1 MSAGAEGWQMVGRDF
16 AADVM
21 PLVDAATASGASTA
35 QEFPRILAFNLFG
48 QGVAFYQATQ
58 ALIAA
63 GQPAEALPLLREL
76 VIITAP
82 FEQVADAGT
91 LGLLVRLALDTLREG
106 SPAVLAAAAS
116 VARESL
122 IQQASS
128 ADLRIPESLPPP
140 EGTATWRALAAEMR
154 LAQAM
159 AESSLAGAGLHV
171 SFGSENRADFRTR
184 LQPGPLTDLIMSASV
199 IAQLQLLKH
208 AAPLFGWAVDD
219 DKVDVLLAEARD
231 ANDRAAAAQMQQ
243 YPAP

>member
-1 MSAGAEGWQMVGRDF
+1 
-16 AADVM
+16 
-21 PLVDAATASGASTA
+21 
-35 QEFPRILAFNLFG
+35 
-48 QGVAFYQATQ
+48 
-58 ALIAA
+58 
-63 GQPAEALPLLREL
+63 
-76 VIITAP
+76 
-82 FEQVADAGT
+82 
-91 LGLLVRLALDTLREG
+91 LVRLALDTLREG

-140 EGTATWRALAAEMR
+140 EGTAIWRALAAEMR

-171 SFGSENRADFRTR
+171 SFGSENRADFRTC